1 MFARLSQLKLVFL
14 EANVIRS
21 VDEVHVNAD
30 NWWRREH
37 VLVTPAWI
45 THSTSSD
52 GPAGRHEASVER
64 GARAR
69 S

>member
-14 EANVIRS
+14 EANVIRR
-21 VDEVHVNAD
+21 VDEVQVNAD

-45 THSTSSD
+45 T
-52 GPAGRHEASVER
+52 AGRHEASVER